1 MTDNNKL
8 QIGSGVPWK
17 RFTIIKDVKE
27 TAFNNAG
34 TLANLMLTAQ
44 NISTS
49 EVPCRT
55 YKIISDMVCGYYP
68 EKYKS
73 MRLVEFGKVRTIVK
87 QSMKLTKSMK
97 RPALPERIV
106 KQKYRQLSKKI
117 DKLAGQ
123 IGHNKESII
132 CTISKHA
139 THRVCT
145 ANDFLKKA
153 LIGDFK
159 IGSVDFRKYI
169 SVLIYI
175 IEIFKEIAFNEKTPR
190 YRNSIDKLYKGFEKL
205 DVLNNLADKTYS
217 SKKIKNT
224 GAYMYGGSSDN
235 YDYII
240 DPSTNQHV
248 SVHTV
253 RGRHILQNFV
263 SFNKCYDLI
272 D

>member
-8 QIGSGVPWK
+8 QRGSGVPWK

-34 TLANLMLTAQ
+34 TLSNLLLTAQ
-44 NISTS
+44 NIATS

-55 YKIISDMVCGYYP
+55 YKVISDMVCGYYP
-68 EKYKS
+68 EKYQS
-73 MRLVEFGKVRTIVK
+73 MRLVEFGKVRKIVK

-97 RPALPERIV
+97 RPALPERIF
-106 KQKYRQLSKKI
+106 KQKYRQLSKNI
-117 DKLAGQ
+117 DKLAGK
-123 IGHNKESII
+123 IGNNKESII

-175 IEIFKEIAFNEKTPR
+175 VELFREVAFNEKVPR
-190 YRNSIDKLYKGFEKL
+190 YRNTLDKLYKGFEKL

-217 SKKIKNT
+217 SKKLKNT

-240 DPSTNQHV
+240 DPSTNKSV
-248 SVHTV
+248 NVHTV
-253 RGRHILQNFV
+253 RGRRILQNFV
-263 SFNKCYDLI
+263 SFNKSYDLI